1 MKIIEIRSAGP
12 AVAEGP
18 FQFYK
23 EGSNETH
30 QETAEGE
37 SQGEGEDETGD
48 EFRRNE
54 DDEDDDLLDSR
65 SLGLDG
71 RAREGRDRRGQ
82 YLPRGAEENS
92 SAPPRRNRSRRHART
107 RARSRGDSAR

>member
-82 YLPRGAEENS
+82 YLPRWAEKG
-92 SAPPRRNRSRRHART
+92 SAPGIRRIPAVRHETNPSLPA
-107 RARSRGDSAR
+107 D